1 MALWVIARAFPP
13 RRNFSETVRYA
24 GVLLAG
30 ILVPECLISLYFL
43 VHGIWRDYFE
53 ASYGFNFFYIGQGRP
68 SRPWADI
75 LNWHW
80 KFIQATGPYLF
91 SPLLVLAVWRWVTKD
106 ARWLFWPLLLVFCGD
121 MISASLS
128 GEFYEH
134 YYVQTAVTVSL
145 LLALFF
151 DGIVSLFKQTFHAG
165 LIKVKSIA
173 AMGYVL
179 LLCAVCLIPFYSA
192 AQRFAAD
199 SRSVLEAQES
209 DSSAT
214 AMQRSVADAIKQ
226 LTAPGDRILLL
237 GRDPNSV
244 YFLSGRYAG
253 ARYYHFAPLWKDKF
267 VRCITPHHI
276 EFFINDL
283 TEKQPVLLL
292 VDLRPQRGRDEQG
305 LERWAL
311 YIPEITPYIETNYL
325 SLEAVLDEIPEDDWF
340 WYDNWLSI
348 LVRSDKA
355 DEVKQRFSSQ

>member
-1 MALWVIARAFPP
+1 
-13 RRNFSETVRYA
+13 
-24 GVLLAG
+24 
-30 ILVPECLISLYFL
+30 
-43 VHGIWRDYFE
+43 
-53 ASYGFNFFYIGQGRP
+53 
-68 SRPWADI
+68 
-75 LNWHW
+75 
-80 KFIQATGPYLF
+80 
-91 SPLLVLAVWRWVTKD
+91 
-106 ARWLFWPLLLVFCGD
+106 
-121 MISASLS
+121 
-128 GEFYEH
+128 
-134 YYVQTAVTVSL
+134 
-145 LLALFF
+145 
-151 DGIVSLFKQTFHAG
+151 
-165 LIKVKSIA
+165 
-173 AMGYVL
+173 
-179 LLCAVCLIPFYSA
+179 
-192 AQRFAAD
+192 
-199 SRSVLEAQES
+199 
-209 DSSAT
+209 
-214 AMQRSVADAIKQ
+214 MQRSVADAIKQ